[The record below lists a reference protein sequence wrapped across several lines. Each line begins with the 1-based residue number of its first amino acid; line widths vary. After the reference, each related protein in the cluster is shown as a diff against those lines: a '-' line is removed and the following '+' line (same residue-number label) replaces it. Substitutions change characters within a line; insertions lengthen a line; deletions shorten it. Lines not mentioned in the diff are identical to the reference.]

1 MTVAQEK
8 KFGKISGRTLNHP
21 LFRQGGCL
29 DPEARLGSSDGP
41 QTARAAG
48 HRRKVKHPWV
58 GVSGFVGADGLADVL
73 DVRCALCGVHEI
85 TGAVTGSSVPLC
97 NTHSN
102 FGKSLV
108 KCTIQRRYCALAKR
122 AAPPQERQSF

>member
-1 MTVAQEK
+1 MEYVSVAQEK
-8 KFGKISGRTLNHP
+8 KFGKISGGTLNHS
-21 LFRQGGCL
+21 LLRQGGPL

-58 GVSGFVGADGLADVL
+58 GVSGFVGADGLADAL

-85 TGAVTGSSVPLC
+85 TSAVTGLRCPAVQH
-97 NTHSN
+97 TQH
-102 FGKSLV
+102 F
-108 KCTIQRRYCALAKR
+108 R
-122 AAPPQERQSF
+122 

>member
-1 MTVAQEK
+1 MTIAQEK

-21 LFRQGGCL
+21 LLRQGGCL

-85 TGAVTGSSVPLC
+85 TSAVTGSSVPLC

-102 FGKSLV
+102 FGNH
-108 KCTIQRRYCALAKR
+108 
-122 AAPPQERQSF
+122 